1 MRANCRIWRIVSYA
15 LLAAIALLRCSQP
28 AYADAAT
35 KWTDTQLI
43 GFSDVIV
50 RGRVTRVVV
59 ARDERVGT
67 PYTYVSLDVAD
78 VLKGAI
84 PDRQITLKQLGGRLG
99 STELQISGQP
109 LFAAGEDVLVFL
121 EVRPRDR
128 TLTTTASWQG
138 KFTIERGTGG
148 EVAVRRDPGGAAR
161 GVLGGQRRAL
171 DAWLPMLK
179 TQIGASTTARRD
191 VPEIAPSF
199 LGGANADPGS
209 GTLPARWREASTI
222 RVDAVAPGQAGIAD
236 GGERQLRRAADFWTA
251 TGIATLATGGL
262 QPAGCFTTREP
273 DGRIAVGADACD
285 ELSPDGGTIA
295 VSGGWIAHT
304 VDADG
309 KERSQFTGG
318 GVITNRGATASRL
331 LAIPACFDQV
341 MTHELGHALG
351 VSDSPDGSGV
361 MAPFLDCERG
371 FGSAIVSTGAG
382 AQTARR
388 ASSGAPVASRP
399 TFVPLQPVSDDSIA
413 CAVGCNIATGAP
425 ISTPDPPTNL
435 TYTLSGSTLNLTW
448 TAPSGGEAP
457 TAYIIEAGSVPG
469 GTDVANFSTGSTATR
484 FSAAV
489 GGNAVFYIRV
499 RSTSSQSGTSAP
511 SNEITVIVGNP
522 TVPPGAP
529 TGLTASVANSSV
541 TLTWSAPA
549 TGGPVTTY
557 IIQAGS
563 SPGESNLANFSTGST
578 ATSFFATGVGSGSYF
593 VRVRASNAG
602 GTGAPSNEVLL
613 LVGSPCGAPEAP
625 SNLVASVSGST
636 VTLTWTPGAGAL
648 SYRLQVGS
656 ASGVT
661 DLLDIDLGS
670 TATTLTAF
678 NVGPGTYFVRVRST
692 DACSQSAPSNEALV
706 IIR

>member
-15 LLAAIALLRCSQP
+15 LLAAIALLRCSEP

-35 KWTDTQLI
+35 KWTDAQLI

-78 VLKGAI
+78 VLKGTI
-84 PDRQITLKQLGGRLG
+84 RDRQITLKQLGGRLG

-109 LFAAGEDVLVFL
+109 SFAVGEDVLVFL

-148 EVAVRRDPGGAAR
+148 DVAVRRDPGGAAR

-171 DAWLPMLK
+171 DAWVPLLK
-179 TQIGASTTARRD
+179 GQIGASTTAGRD
-191 VPEIAPSF
+191 VPEFAPSF
-199 LGGANADPGS
+199 LGGANADKGS
-209 GTLPARWREASTI
+209 GTLPARWREAATI
-222 RVDAVAPGQAGIAD
+222 RVDSVAPGQPGIAD

-262 QPAGCFTTREP
+262 QPAGCFTTRAA

-309 KERSQFTGG
+309 RERSQFTGG

-331 LAIPACFDQV
+331 LANPACFDQV

-371 FGSAIVSTGAG
+371 FGSATVSAGAG
-382 AQTARR
+382 AQTVRR
-388 ASSGAPVASRP
+388 VSSDAPAGSRP
-399 TFVPLQPVSDDSIA
+399 TFVPLQPVSDDGIT

-425 ISTPDPPTNL
+425 ISTPDAPTNL
-435 TYTLSGSTLNLTW
+435 TYTLNGSTLTLTW
-448 TAPSGGEAP
+448 TAPSGVVP
-457 TAYIIEAGSVPG
+457 TAYIIEAGSAPG
-469 GTDVANFSTGSTATR
+469 GIDVANFSTGSTATS

-489 GGNAVFYIRV
+489 GGNAIFYIRV
-499 RSTSSQSGTSAP
+499 RSTSSQFGTSAP

-522 TVPPGAP
+522 TQPPGPP
-529 TGLTASVANSSV
+529 TGLAASVANSSV
-541 TLTWSAPA
+541 TLTWNAPA
-549 TGGPVTTY
+549 TGGQVTTY

-578 ATSFFATGVGSGSYF
+578 ATSFFATGVGTGAYF
-593 VRVRASNAG
+593 VRVRGSNAG

-613 LVGSPCGAPEAP
+613 LVGSPCGSPGAP
-625 SNLVASVSGST
+625 SNLVAAVSGST
-636 VTLTWTPGAGAL
+636 VTLTWTPGAGAS

-656 ASGVT
+656 SSGQT

-692 DACSQSAPSNEALV
+692 DSCSQSAPSNEALV